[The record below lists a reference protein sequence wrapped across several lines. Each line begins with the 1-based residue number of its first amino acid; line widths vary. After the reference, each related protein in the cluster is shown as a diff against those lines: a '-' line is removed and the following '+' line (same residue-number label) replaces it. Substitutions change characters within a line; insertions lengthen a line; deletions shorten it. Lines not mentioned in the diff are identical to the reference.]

1 MSISTQDKYEQEM
14 KKIDITI
21 GKKNSE
27 LSSMIQDL
35 QIRTKTLED
44 EINEENEGDLYNSNS
59 KDHIKSKIL
68 QTKNSLAF
76 ESDVVNQN
84 SAAEEEGEVVIEEI
98 ESKMKTFEKEPTTF
112 EKNPSKTQ
120 PEMAAQTE
128 RINKESSGNLLKN
141 LNSNG
146 TL

>member
-1 MSISTQDKYEQEM
+1 M

-98 ESKMKTFEKEPTTF
+98 ESKM
-112 EKNPSKTQ
+112 
-120 PEMAAQTE
+120 
-128 RINKESSGNLLKN
+128 
-141 LNSNG
+141 
-146 TL
+146 